1 MVLKGVYQVSVHED
15 LLSGYLRRRHSVS
28 KLVVH
33 LIFTT
38 QYRRKVFDGE
48 MLSQIREA
56 LLSAAEK
63 LEIDILEM
71 DGEEDHI
78 HILVAYPPK
87 LSVSVLVNNLKSIS
101 SRRVR
106 ILNTNLQKASN
117 SGVLW
122 SRSYFACSAG
132 GATIET
138 LKSYVRSQEPPS

>member
-138 LKSYVRSQEPPS
+138 LKSYVRS